1 MVFFQTPFFL
11 LFSIDDRSIIPPM
24 RASTREHI
32 LACGGA
38 IVHHKGFTAT
48 GLQEI
53 LQAAGV
59 PKGSFYFYFKSK
71 EEFGLALIDH
81 YCRWFADQVRPIIKD
96 PSRPP
101 LERLAGFFLWMQ
113 GYCAEQGYI
122 KGCPIGNLIQELGD
136 VKPVFREKLQTSLD
150 RLIDTVEKLLREA
163 KERGELPA
171 RIEPRSTAGFI
182 ISAWQ
187 GALIRMKA
195 VAGPEPLENFHT
207 MVFEVLLV

>member
-1 MVFFQTPFFL
+1 
-11 LFSIDDRSIIPPM
+11 M
-24 RASTREHI
+24 RTTTREHI

-38 IVHHKGFTAT
+38 IIHHKGFTAT

-71 EEFGLALIDH
+71 EEFGLALVDYYRH
-81 YCRWFADQVRPIIKD
+81 WFAEQLRPIIQD
-96 PSRPP
+96 ETRPP
-101 LERLAGFFLWMQ
+101 LERLSGFFLWMQ
-113 GYCAEQGYI
+113 QYFADEGYI

-136 VKPVFREKLQTSLD
+136 VNPAFREKLRASLD
-150 RLIDTVEKLLREA
+150 RLIDMVARLLCEA
-163 KERGELPA
+163 KERGELAA
-171 RIEPRSTAGFI
+171 RIDPQPTAGFI

-195 VAGPEPLENFHT
+195 VAGPEPLENFHA
-207 MVFEVLLV
+207 MVFEVLLA